1 MDGSLTAAFRPSSPV
16 VSSVSA
22 AEALF
27 VPEATVPSVCPES
40 FPANAF
46 NLHTRGSYTLRCR
59 LPGVAL
65 THKPGCRASLSSRGG
80 ADVSTRSSSAP
91 LLGLWYRSTGYA

>member
-16 VSSVSA
+16 VSSVFVPEA
-22 AEALF
+22 AF
-27 VPEATVPSVCPES
+27 VPEATLELPES

-59 LPGVAL
+59 PPGVAL
-65 THKPGCRASLSSRGG
+65 THRPGCRASLSSRGG

-91 LLGLWYRSTGYA
+91 LLGLWYRRTGYA